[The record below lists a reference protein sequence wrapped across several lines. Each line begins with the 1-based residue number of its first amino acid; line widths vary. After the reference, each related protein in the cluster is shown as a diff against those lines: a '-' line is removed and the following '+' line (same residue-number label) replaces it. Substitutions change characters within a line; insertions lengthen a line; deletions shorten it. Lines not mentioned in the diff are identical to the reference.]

1 MLLSLVSRDRTVV
14 IWPNSLSKKAMKYM
28 EDTIRQRFAPFTDF
42 PIIFGSALTKQRIHK
57 VLQTAIDVYNNR
69 RITIPTSQLNNVLQA
84 DIQAY
89 PPPAVKGKYVKIKY
103 ITMLKSISPQF
114 IFFCNLPKDV
124 KESYKR
130 FLENKIREHWNLFGT
145 PINIFFREK

>member
-1 MLLSLVSRDRTVV
+1 M
-14 IWPNSLSKKAMKYM
+14 
-28 EDTIRQRFAPFTDF
+28 
-42 PIIFGSALTKQRIHK
+42 
-57 VLQTAIDVYNNR
+57 LQTAIDVYNNR

-103 ITMLKSISPQF
+103 ITMLKGANVPTF
-114 IFFCNLPKDV
+114 IFFCNLPQWVKDP
-124 KESYKR
+124 YKR
-130 FLENKIREHWNLFGT
+130 YLENKIREHWNLFGT